1 MMTLLEF
8 IKVKIIGPLVT
19 NLICMPWFRSFF
31 EDLSDIQS
39 FNLCCARNIRISV
52 QNDEATK
59 DVVSSVYQIM
69 EHHIL
74 NSFKNIR

>member
-31 EDLSDIQS
+31 EDLSDLQS
-39 FNLCCARNIRISV
+39 FNLCRARNVRILV

-59 DVVSSVYQIM
+59 DVVSSFINLWS
-69 EHHIL
+69 II
-74 NSFKNIR
+74 F